1 MLAAD
6 GIQLGVDQFPQ
17 CLYSPFRNFT
27 AFWAIETTSEFL
39 FVGMA
44 IASPM
49 RVLFKP
55 LTAATSPAAYPEGH
69 RRIDVKTSL

>member
-1 MLAAD
+1 LESTNFLNVFIARSE
-6 GIQLGVDQFPQ
+6 ISQLSGRLRP
-17 CLYSPFRNFT
+17 LP
-27 AFWAIETTSEFL
+27 EFL

-55 LTAATSPAAYPEGH
+55 LTTATSPAAYPEGH
-69 RRIDVKTSL
+69 RRTM